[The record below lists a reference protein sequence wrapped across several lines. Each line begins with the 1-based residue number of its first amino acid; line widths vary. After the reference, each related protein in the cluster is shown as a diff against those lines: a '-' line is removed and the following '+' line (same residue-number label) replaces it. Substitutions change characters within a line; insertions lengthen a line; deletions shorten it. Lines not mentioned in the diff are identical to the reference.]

1 MFFIVFCFPFFF
13 VFCCFASRDEGGTS
27 KDRLYISAHICVGTL
42 GPNKL
47 GVAFFGLLYIVLF
60 LFLCV
65 FCFEGSD
72 LNYYFYFFDLGDLR
86 ILFYPKMLL

>member
-1 MFFIVFCFPFFF
+1 MQEAIGTFHRQQTQRCLF
-13 VFCCFASRDEGGTS
+13 V
-27 KDRLYISAHICVGTL
+27 
-42 GPNKL
+42 
-47 GVAFFGLLYIVLF
+47 GVAFFWLLYMVLF
-60 LFLCV
+60 LFMCV